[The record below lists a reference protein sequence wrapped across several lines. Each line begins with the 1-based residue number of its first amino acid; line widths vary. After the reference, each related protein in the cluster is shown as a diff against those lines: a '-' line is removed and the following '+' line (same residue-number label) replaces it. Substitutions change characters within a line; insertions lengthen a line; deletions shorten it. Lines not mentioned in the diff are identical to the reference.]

1 MENSPPVLRAKSP
14 GKATNVLAAAT
25 SLLAGRRG
33 GEHFETKLVFSGRR
47 ISDRCGKLH
56 CVAGVEDGEA
66 GEETRCSGEPQSS
79 LWVSGQY
86 G

>member
-1 MENSPPVLRAKSP
+1 MGNSPPALRAKSP
-14 GKATNVLAAAT
+14 EKATNVPAAAT

-33 GEHFETKLVFSGRR
+33 GEHFETKPAFPARR

-79 LWVSGQY
+79 LWVSEQ
-86 G
+86 